1 MGPNQNAEFR
11 HDLLFAECS
20 NLIGWCTCNSNLIS
34 TQPGN
39 EANVILTLSLSL
51 SLPPPQ
57 AKGTMKPDS
66 AGLVAGMASK
76 ASKLKHG
83 MGADDQPVVVIE
95 FDTGYITMSDLIP
108 YLYL

>member
-1 MGPNQNAEFR
+1 M
-11 HDLLFAECS
+11 DS
-20 NLIGWCTCNSNLIS
+20 NS
-34 TQPGN
+34 
-39 EANVILTLSLSL
+39 LSLSL
-51 SLPPPQ
+51 SLYPLPLPPPIPPP

-95 FDTGYITMSDLIP
+95 FDTGYITISSLI
-108 YLYL
+108 LCLHL